1 MASALPIRS
10 ILAMDPSEIARF
22 SCVFRLPAEIT
33 ITSVDPSPTELVIG
47 VACQA
52 PRMECP
58 ECHQLSARMH
68 GSYQRT
74 VADLPCAGRNV
85 MLALTVREFV
95 CGTPTCPRK
104 IFTERLPGLVESYAR
119 MTSRLIALVQALG
132 LVAGGQMGTRQ
143 ADRTGIATSPSTLLR
158 HLMQLPA
165 PVTRAVRVL
174 GIDDFAWKKRFT
186 YGTILVDLER
196 RKIIDVLADRESA
209 TVETWLNAHP
219 EVDIVSRDRGKEF
232 AKAAT
237 LGAPQ
242 PRQVVDRFHVVKNLS
257 EVLRE
262 ILGHCRAEI
271 RQGEAPVP
279 QLEKAGEERT
289 RPSLSAATWQQRTP
303 AQVKKAHQAR
313 QASRD
318 DRYQQITTLRAHG
331 LRQSEVAK
339 RMGMSEK
346 AVRTCLKRGAAPTNE
361 RHFRRRSVFD
371 PYAVYVLERWQA
383 GVHEAKQLYEEIQA
397 QGFSGTVRIVQRFVQ
412 ALRDDPEKITLAPE
426 ASAERFSSNTAT
438 WLFIRDPKQLTAEK
452 QAELELIC
460 QRSETAR
467 KTYVLTQQFMSMLR
481 LRRGQEFET
490 WLSAV
495 EASHIAELCRFAH
508 SLCTDKDAVIAG
520 LTLSYSNGPVEAQ
533 VHKLKLVKRSMFGR
547 AKLPLLRQRLL
558 HAA

>member
-1 MASALPIRS
+1 
-10 ILAMDPSEIARF
+10 MDPRELALF
-22 SCVFRLPAEIT
+22 SHVFHLPAEIT

-85 MLALTVREFV
+85 MLALTVRKFV

-143 ADRTGIATSPSTLLR
+143 ADRTGIATSSSTLLR
-158 HLMQLPA
+158 QLMQLPA

-186 YGTILVDLER
+186 YGTILVDLQR
-196 RKIIDVLADRESA
+196 RKIIDVLPDRESA
-209 TVETWLNAHP
+209 TVETWLQAHP
-219 EVDIVSRDRGKEF
+219 EVDVVSRDRGKEF
-232 AKAAT
+232 TKAAT
-237 LGAPQ
+237 LAAPQ
-242 PRQVVDRFHVVKNLS
+242 AQQVVDRFHMVRNLA
-257 EVLRE
+257 EAVQK
-262 ILGHCRAEI
+262 ILAHCRAEI
-271 RQGEAPVP
+271 RQEDPDQLLP
-279 QLEKAGEERT
+279 QKAAEDPA
-289 RPSLSAATWQQRTP
+289 RPLPTPATWQQRTP
-303 AQVKKAHQAR
+303 PHIEVAHQAR

-318 DRYQQITTLRAHG
+318 DRFRQMTALRVQG
-331 LRQSEVAK
+331 LTQAAIAK

-346 AVRTCLKRGAAPTNE
+346 AVRNWLKRGGAPTWK
-361 RHFRRRSVFD
+361 RQFRRRSVFD
-371 PYAVYVLERWQA
+371 PYAAYVLGRWQE
-383 GVHEAKQLYEEIQA
+383 GVHEAKQLYEEIRA
-397 QGFSGTVRIVQRFVQ
+397 QGFPGNVRIVQRFVQ
-412 ALRDDPEKITLAPE
+412 ALRDDPEKITLAP
-426 ASAERFSSNTAT
+426 ATAAERFSANTAT
-438 WLFIRDPKQLTAEK
+438 WLFIRDPKQLTTEK

-460 QRSETAR
+460 QHSEMAR
-467 KTYVLTQQFMSMLR
+467 KTYVLTQQFMTMLR
-481 LRRGQEFET
+481 LRRGQDFET

-508 SLCTDKDAVIAG
+508 SLCKDKDAVIAG
-520 LTLSYSNGPVEAQ
+520 LMLSWSNGPVEAQ
-533 VHKLKLVKRSMFGR
+533 VQKLKLVKRSMFGR

>member
-1 MASALPIRS
+1 MEPRETALLS
-10 ILAMDPSEIARF
+10 SVLH
-22 SCVFRLPAEIT
+22 LPAGIT
-33 ITSVDPSPTELVIG
+33 IASVHPSATELVVC
-47 VACQA
+47 VACST
-52 PRMECP
+52 PSMPCP
-58 ECHQLSARMH
+58 ECHQLSARIH
-68 GSYQRT
+68 GHYQRT
-74 VADLPCAGRNV
+74 VTDLPCAGRNV
-85 MLALTVREFV
+85 ILALTVRKFV
-95 CGTPTCPRK
+95 CTTPTCSRR
-104 IFTERLPGLVESYAR
+104 IFTERLRGLVESYAR

-143 ADRTGIATSPSTLLR
+143 ADRTGIATTPSTLLR

-165 PVTRAVRVL
+165 PTLRAVRVL
-174 GIDDFAWKKRFT
+174 GVDDFAWKKRFT
-186 YGTILVDLER
+186 YGTIVVDLER

-209 TVETWLNAHP
+209 TVEAWLQAHP
-219 EVDIVSRDRGKEF
+219 EVTIVSRDRGKEF

-237 LGAPQ
+237 VGAPQ
-242 PRQVVDRFHVVKNLS
+242 ARQVVDRFHMVKNLS

-262 ILGHCRAEI
+262 ILGHCRTEI

-279 QLEKAGEERT
+279 ELEQVGEERIHPLPT
-289 RPSLSAATWQQRTP
+289 AATWQQRTP
-303 AQVKKAHQAR
+303 TQVKKAHQAR

-318 DRYQQITTLRAHG
+318 DRYQQMTTLRAQG
-331 LRQSEVAK
+331 LTQREVAK
-339 RMGMSEK
+339 RMGMSER
-346 AVRTCLKRGAAPTNE
+346 AVRTWLKRGAAPTNE

-371 PYAVYVLERWQA
+371 PYAAYVLERWQA

-412 ALRDDPEKITLAPE
+412 ALRDDPEKTMLAPE
-426 ASAERFSSNTAT
+426 TAAERFSANAAT
-438 WLFIRDPKQLTAEK
+438 WLFIRDPKQLTTEK

-460 QRSETAR
+460 QRSQTAH
-467 KTYVLTQQFMSMLR
+467 KTYELTQQFMTILR

-495 EASHIAELCRFAH
+495 EASHIPELRRFAH
-508 SLCTDKDAVIAG
+508 SLLKDKDAVVAG

-533 VHKLKLVKRSMFGR
+533 VQKLKLVKRSMYGR

>member
-1 MASALPIRS
+1 MEPREAALLSS
-10 ILAMDPSEIARF
+10 ILH
-22 SCVFRLPAEIT
+22 LPAGIT
-33 ITSVDPSPTELVIG
+33 ILSVHPSATELVIR
-47 VACQA
+47 VACHA
-52 PRMECP
+52 PSMPCP
-58 ECHQLSARMH
+58 ECHQPSTRIH
-68 GSYQRT
+68 GNYQRT

-85 MLALTVREFV
+85 LLMLTVRKFV
-95 CGTPTCPRK
+95 CSTPTCPYK
-104 IFTERLPGLVESYAR
+104 IFTERLPGLVESYGR
-119 MTSRLIALVQALG
+119 MTPRLIALVQSLG
-132 LVAGGQMGTRQ
+132 VVAGGQMGTRQ
-143 ADRTGIATSPSTLLR
+143 ADRTGIATTPSTLLR

-174 GIDDFAWKKRFT
+174 GLDDFAWKKRFT

-196 RKIIDVLADRESA
+196 RRIIDVLPDRESA
-209 TVETWLNAHP
+209 TVETWLKEHP

-237 LGAPQ
+237 VGAPQ
-242 PRQVVDRFHVVKNLS
+242 ARQVVDRFHMVKNLS

-271 RQGEAPVP
+271 RQGEAPVL

-289 RPSLSAATWQQRTP
+289 RPSPSAATWQQRTP

-318 DRYQQITTLRAHG
+318 DRYQQMTTLRAQG
-331 LRQSEVAK
+331 LTQSEVAK
-339 RMGMSEK
+339 RMGMSER
-346 AVRTCLKRGAAPTNE
+346 AVRTWLKRGAAPTNE

-383 GVHEAKQLYEEIQA
+383 GVHEAKHLYEEIQA

-426 ASAERFSSNTAT
+426 TSAERFSSNTAT
-438 WLFIRDPKQLTAEK
+438 WLFIRDPKQLTTEK

-467 KTYVLTQQFMSMLR
+467 QTYVLTQQFMSMLR
-481 LRRGQEFET
+481 LRRGQDFET